1 MKKILAFLILLI
13 ALGSQSVFAQPGQSN
28 AELANQ
34 YFSTGDYDKAVV
46 FFEKFY
52 DQDPFTAYS
61 GYSKCLI
68 ALKDYEKA
76 EKLIRKHQKKFPQDP
91 SIRIDLG
98 LLYDVQG
105 KNNDAKKVYEEAIN
119 NLKPDINQ
127 VNLLGNAFTKNQM
140 FDFAVATY
148 LEGRKLLKGAY
159 PFSFEL
165 AEAYGQLGKFNE
177 MVNEYITMIDFNSG
191 YLPNIQ
197 TILQN
202 KIANDLSGN
211 MSDLVRQS
219 LLRSIQKY
227 PNESKYSE
235 LLLWLFLQEKDFE
248 SAFIQA
254 KGLDKRLAENGDR
267 LLNLGRTCASNKDFL
282 TAEKCFQYVVE
293 KGSLN
298 INYTTARME
307 LINAVNDR
315 VTTSG
320 NYTQADLLRLKQD
333 YVTTLSELGKNVAT
347 APLIRG
353 YAHLEAFYLFNT
365 DTAIELLNE
374 TIELPNLKSQFKA
387 ECKLEL
393 ADIYVFDGL
402 VWDAAL
408 LYGQVEKDFKND
420 ILGREAKFR
429 NSRLSYYLGEFD
441 WAKDQLNVLKAATS
455 QLISN
460 DALSLALLIT
470 DNTNL
475 DTSNAAMIVYSRA
488 DLLDFQNKDSLA
500 LMVLD
505 SLITGF
511 PNHSLTD
518 EAWFKKA
525 QILKSKGRFTEAIVY
540 LQDIIEKYPDDILAD
555 DALFQLADLNENKLD
570 DKEKAKVLYE
580 TLLTKYPG
588 SLFVVDARKRFR
600 VLRGDKIN

>member
-1 MKKILAFLILLI
+1 MKKILAFLILFI
-13 ALGSQSVFAQPGQSN
+13 AIGSQGVFAQPGQSN

-34 YFSTGDYDKAVV
+34 YFSTGEYDKAVV
-46 FFEKFY
+46 YFEKFY
-52 DQDPFTAYS
+52 DQDPFAAYL
-61 GYSKCLI
+61 GYSKCLM
-68 ALKDYEKA
+68 ALKDFDKA

-98 LLYDVQG
+98 LLYDLEG
-105 KNNDAKKVYEEAIN
+105 KNNDAKKVYEEAIS
-119 NLKPDINQ
+119 NLKTDINQ

-140 FDFAVATY
+140 FDYAVLTY
-148 LEGRKLLKGAY
+148 LQGRKLLKGAY

-177 MVNEYITMIDFNSG
+177 MVNEYITMIDFNPG

-267 LLNLGRTCASNKDFL
+267 LLILGRTCLSNKDFL

-307 LINAVNDR
+307 LINAVNER

-408 LYGQVEKDFKND
+408 LYGQVDKDFKND

-505 SLITGF
+505 SLINGY

-525 QILKSKGRFTEAIVY
+525 QILKSKGRFTEALVY
-540 LQDIIEKYPDDILAD
+540 LQDIIDKYPDDILAD

-600 VLRGDKIN
+600 TLRGDKIN